1 MNTLPNRTS
10 GAGAGATTSGSV
22 ATATAPAPRRPNS
35 GEEEDR
41 EILSSRATR
50 PNFENFEAEFIAN
63 RLKIND
69 KYGVL
74 MKEEQKIRAEIE
86 GFNRE
91 MKVLLELKDIH
102 KQPPN
107 LSDIKLEWL
116 NGSDVWRDDLPMNK
130 AVAHHTA
137 QVVAGAAAG
146 AAAVV
151 PPNQSMTVQYF
162 TRLICDSEEC
172 KGHSQ
177 IMAIH
182 QFGLNNELVDENALG
197 ALTRVAA
204 GAAAAAAA
212 GAAGAPVGI
221 EYSEVD
227 YITSN
232 VDLAYSKQSPVTD
245 PVFAALPLTEK
256 YNTTIHDSLVA
267 PVAPGAINIQ
277 FGKDYS
283 FKCGCKNHSG
293 STFNEFGMNVKTS
306 NECGTKPLLSRE
318 ANNFT
323 YKFSPLNDNQY
334 EPKTVFFCMSC
345 NKFLRYNCLRERN
358 KGQPIRPDSKDSLY
372 ATLPVINADMIFRNS
387 LFNESYNSHL
397 ERTARD
403 LALKFLI
410 T

>member
-10 GAGAGATTSGSV
+10 GAGAGATTSGS
-22 ATATAPAPRRPNS
+22 TAMTSSPASAAVPAPAPRRQNS
-35 GEEEDR
+35 REEEDR

-116 NGSDVWRDDLPMNK
+116 DRVQETRNDLPMNK
-130 AVAHHTA
+130 AETYAYA
-137 QVVAGAAAG
+137 RRPARRRAL
-146 AAAVV
+146 
-151 PPNQSMTVQYF
+151 PNQSMTVQYF

-197 ALTRVAA
+197 GV
-204 GAAAAAAA
+204 
-212 GAAGAPVGI
+212 V
-221 EYSEVD
+221 
-227 YITSN
+227 
-232 VDLAYSKQSPVTD
+232 
-245 PVFAALPLTEK
+245 
-256 YNTTIHDSLVA
+256 
-267 PVAPGAINIQ
+267 
-277 FGKDYS
+277 
-283 FKCGCKNHSG
+283 
-293 STFNEFGMNVKTS
+293 
-306 NECGTKPLLSRE
+306 
-318 ANNFT
+318 
-323 YKFSPLNDNQY
+323 
-334 EPKTVFFCMSC
+334 
-345 NKFLRYNCLRERN
+345 
-358 KGQPIRPDSKDSLY
+358 
-372 ATLPVINADMIFRNS
+372 
-387 LFNESYNSHL
+387 
-397 ERTARD
+397 
-403 LALKFLI
+403 
-410 T
+410 